1 MKRALLFIICIV
13 FSANTYAQSVVSI
26 AAAANVRDAMDEIKS
41 IYIESNPKVAININY
56 GGSGMLVQQIV
67 NGAGY
72 DLFFSADEDY
82 ALKLKSGGYT
92 TGEVRPYACGK
103 LLLYSRSI
111 DISQIGLDAL
121 TLNKSH
127 RIAIANPNAAPYGVH
142 AIEMLNNI
150 GIYNDVKSKIIY
162 GENIGATAQY
172 VFSGNADL
180 GVIALSQHRSP
191 TAQNNGYTYII
202 PDNLYSPIIQSCV
215 VVKQKIENLEAI
227 KFRDFV
233 LSAESKPIWL
243 KYGYDIVK

>member
-1 MKRALLFIICIV
+1 MKKILLFVICLL
-13 FSANTYAQSVVSI
+13 FSTNIHAQSVVSI
-26 AAAANVRDAMDEIKS
+26 AAAANVRDAMDEIKTL
-41 IYIESNPKVAININY
+41 YIKSNPKVTININY

-111 DISQIGLDAL
+111 DISEIGLDAL
-121 TLNKSH
+121 KFNKSH
-127 RIAIANPNAAPYGVH
+127 KIAIANPSAAPYGAH
-142 AIEMLNNI
+142 AIEMLNNL
-150 GIYNDVKSKIIY
+150 GVYDEVKSKIIY

-172 VFSGNADL
+172 VFSGNADI
-180 GVIALSQHRSP
+180 GVIALSQYKSP
-191 TAQNNGYTYII
+191 TAQNSGYVFLI

-215 VVKQKIENLEAI
+215 AIRQKAENLEAI

-233 LSAESKPIWL
+233 LSAESRPIWL
-243 KYGYDIVK
+243 KYGYDVVE